1 MLRQISEDVRVNL
14 KDRLREVREIIRQSR
29 HDGSGDASVVREATS
44 HLPPFPGKGI
54 EGLLSHAASAFDE
67 ALSIAESFV
76 PHERPIKV
84 DGTTVKGLAT
94 YFPAGN
100 EDRQLSAERLFRRDM
115 YYLTKAVLAGLNIDN
130 ARIHEADF
138 AAVHATMRKRHDDLL
153 AALVAPGA
161 GLPAIAA
168 TCSALLVECLNQR
181 HGVSEGVRR
190 EKLQHDGDVTE
201 VQVEVDETHFA
212 SSAIGKSGSQV
223 ARERRLSA
231 AALGRKDRDDDTTP
245 GLVAAVPV
253 IALAH
258 RGSDVA
264 HSLYRV
270 VDTCKVPF
278 FDDLANA
285 CAQGVDQQRR
295 VDAPAH

>member
-14 KDRLREVREIIRQSR
+14 KDRLREVRDIIRQSR
-29 HDGSGDASVVREATS
+29 HDGSGDASVLREATS

-84 DGTTVKGLAT
+84 DGTTVKGLGT

-115 YYLTKAVLAGLNIDN
+115 YYLTKAVLAGLKIDN

-138 AAVHATMRKRHDDLL
+138 AAVHAAMRKRHGDLL
-153 AALVAPGA
+153 AALAAPDA
-161 GLPAIAA
+161 GLQAIAA

-181 HGVSEGVRR
+181 PVRFA
-190 EKLQHDGDVTE
+190 
-201 VQVEVDETHFA
+201 ETA
-212 SSAIGKSGSQV
+212 P
-223 ARERRLSA
+223 ETPRRLVSGRSTSSCLAPLVLACGLATTGRDGAPEPDMLEIAILA
-231 AALGRKDRDDDTTP
+231 ADIRHDRIVQACAKASPIDELTP
-245 GLVAAVPV
+245 VFATL
-253 IALAH
+253 LAH
-258 RGSDVA
+258 
-264 HSLYRV
+264 L
-270 VDTCKVPF
+270 P
-278 FDDLANA
+278 
-285 CAQGVDQQRR
+285 
-295 VDAPAH
+295 

>member
-181 HGVSEGVRR
+181 PV
-190 EKLQHDGDVTE
+190 
-201 VQVEVDETHFA
+201 HFA
-212 SSAIGKSGSQV
+212 ETPETSVIGDRALDISCLAPLVLACGLATTGRDGAPEPDMLEIAI
-223 ARERRLSA
+223 LA
-231 AALGRKDRDDDTTP
+231 ADIRHDRIVQACAKASPIAELTP
-245 GLVAAVPV
+245 VFATL
-253 IALAH
+253 LAH
-258 RGSDVA
+258 
-264 HSLYRV
+264 L
-270 VDTCKVPF
+270 P
-278 FDDLANA
+278 
-285 CAQGVDQQRR
+285 
-295 VDAPAH
+295 

>member
-138 AAVHATMRKRHDDLL
+138 AAVHATMRKRHGDLL

-181 HGVSEGVRR
+181 PVHFTETPETSVVGDRTLDISCLAPLVLACGLATTGRDGLPEPDMLEIAILAADIR
-190 EKLQHDGDVTE
+190 HDRI
-201 VQVEVDETHFA
+201 VQACAKASPVDELTPVFA
-212 SSAIGKSGSQV
+212 T
-223 ARERRLSA
+223 L
-231 AALGRKDRDDDTTP
+231 
-245 GLVAAVPV
+245 
-253 IALAH
+253 LAH
-258 RGSDVA
+258 
-264 HSLYRV
+264 L
-270 VDTCKVPF
+270 P
-278 FDDLANA
+278 
-285 CAQGVDQQRR
+285 
-295 VDAPAH
+295 